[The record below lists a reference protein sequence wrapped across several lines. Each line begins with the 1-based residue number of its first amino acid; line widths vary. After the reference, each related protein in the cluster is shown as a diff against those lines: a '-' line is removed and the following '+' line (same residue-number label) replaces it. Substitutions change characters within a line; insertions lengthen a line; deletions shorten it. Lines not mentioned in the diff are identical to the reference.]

1 MKKKEQFKKEI
12 GITLIALVITIVV
25 LLILA
30 GVSIATLTGNNGI
43 LTRANEAEISTE
55 LAEYKE
61 QLDLY
66 KVEKYAE
73 NANFIEETLTA
84 GKENLSYNT
93 QKTGETG
100 NIKTIIS
107 NISEE
112 YLEKLEV
119 IKGEL
124 LINTKDEQEIKIAQG
139 LGIEVNPYDITED
152 GELLSSNGNLLL
164 MDKTTGT
171 LIIPDTVTAIGEGA
185 FANLEG
191 LKTVII
197 PGTVKR
203 IERDAFRNNKDLENV
218 ILQDGVE
225 YIGES
230 AFQNCTK
237 LKNVEMPN
245 SVTEI
250 KLQAF
255 YGDRNL
261 SNINLSTGLKVIESY
276 VFGACINLNML
287 EIPEGITNIK
297 ESAFSN
303 CSNLQKVKISKTVKE
318 IYVTAFTDCPKLQN
332 IEIAEGNTNFQFEKG
347 ILLGNN
353 KTEMIIILE
362 SAIEGNKLIIPNT
375 VTKLS
380 SRQIEQYTNIT
391 TIEIPE
397 SVTEIAGTFITDY
410 ITNVIID
417 SSNPKYETDGKA
429 IYTKDDN
436 YKELVRYYANEN
448 NVTVREGIKN
458 IKNKAFQNEKLSSI
472 ELPESLEKIENE
484 AFSGCNNLK
493 SLTLGTNVN
502 SLNNMSIY
510 NSSIEKIEFVKN
522 EKGEENPN
530 YSIKNGVLYNKEGT
544 IFISP
549 IKPVGTITTYE
560 IPEGT
565 KEIANLAFHNQNKMT
580 NIALP
585 NTIEK
590 IGDSFNYCNS
600 LTSIEIPSSVT
611 SIGTGCFAE
620 ASNLKEIRIHKTK
633 GSIAGS
639 PWRCIYG
646 DRAIIWDE

>member
-287 EIPEGITNIK
+287 EIK
-297 ESAFSN
+297 M
-303 CSNLQKVKISKTVKE
+303 
-318 IYVTAFTDCPKLQN
+318 
-332 IEIAEGNTNFQFEKG
+332 
-347 ILLGNN
+347 N
-353 KTEMIIILE
+353 K
-362 SAIEGNKLIIPNT
+362 
-375 VTKLS
+375 
-380 SRQIEQYTNIT
+380 
-391 TIEIPE
+391 
-397 SVTEIAGTFITDY
+397 
-410 ITNVIID
+410 
-417 SSNPKYETDGKA
+417 
-429 IYTKDDN
+429 
-436 YKELVRYYANEN
+436 
-448 NVTVREGIKN
+448 
-458 IKNKAFQNEKLSSI
+458 
-472 ELPESLEKIENE
+472 
-484 AFSGCNNLK
+484 
-493 SLTLGTNVN
+493 
-502 SLNNMSIY
+502 
-510 NSSIEKIEFVKN
+510 
-522 EKGEENPN
+522 
-530 YSIKNGVLYNKEGT
+530 
-544 IFISP
+544 
-549 IKPVGTITTYE
+549 
-560 IPEGT
+560 
-565 KEIANLAFHNQNKMT
+565 
-580 NIALP
+580 
-585 NTIEK
+585 
-590 IGDSFNYCNS
+590 FN
-600 LTSIEIPSSVT
+600 
-611 SIGTGCFAE
+611 
-620 ASNLKEIRIHKTK
+620 
-633 GSIAGS
+633 
-639 PWRCIYG
+639 
-646 DRAIIWDE
+646 